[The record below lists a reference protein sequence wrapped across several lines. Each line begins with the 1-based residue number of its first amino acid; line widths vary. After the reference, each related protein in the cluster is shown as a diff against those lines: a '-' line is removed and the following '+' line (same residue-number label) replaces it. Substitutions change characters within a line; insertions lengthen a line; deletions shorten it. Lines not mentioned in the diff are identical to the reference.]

1 MHERVIVALDVA
13 DQAAAEQLTAQLP
26 AVKFWKIGL
35 ELFVATG
42 STFVHRLKVQDKRI
56 FLDLKLHDI
65 PNTVAGA
72 CRNISDLG
80 VDFLTVHA
88 VGGAAMIRAAAE
100 SVQDNTK
107 ILAVTLLTSLSQ
119 TALNTELQ
127 VPLSVQD
134 YVRKLAEVALKN
146 GAGGLVCSPL
156 ELALLRETFGSEI
169 LLVTPGIRPSTG
181 QQQDQQRTLTP
192 AEAIQSG
199 ASYLVV
205 GRPITQAPN
214 PALAF
219 SAIVQE
225 IDQ

>member
-1 MHERVIVALDVA
+1 MRDRVIVALDVA
-13 DQAAAEQLTAQLP
+13 DQTAADHLTAQLP
-26 AVKFWKIGL
+26 DVTFWKVGL

-42 STFVHRLKVQDKRI
+42 STFVQKLKAQDKRI

-72 CRNISDLG
+72 CRNVSGLG
-80 VDFLTVHA
+80 VDFLTVHS
-88 VGGAAMIRAAAE
+88 VGGAAMIRAAVE
-100 SVQDNTK
+100 SVQGDTK

-134 YVRKLAEVALKN
+134 YVRKLAEVALKS

-156 ELALLRETFGSEI
+156 EIALLRETFGSEI
-169 LLVTPGIRPSTG
+169 LLVTPGIRPSQG
-181 QQQDQQRTLTP
+181 QHQDQQRTLTP
-192 AEAIQSG
+192 SQAIQAG

-219 SAIVQE
+219 SDIVQE
-225 IDQ
+225 ISL